1 MSTVFAEQLQRYGP
15 DRPIRPI
22 TLAEARSY
30 CRHLALTHYENFS
43 VASLL
48 LPRRLLRHFHHIY
61 AWCRWADDLGD
72 ETDPAQARRLLSW
85 WRQELLDCYEGR
97 PRHPVLIA
105 LQETIQTFAIPP
117 EPFLDLLSAF
127 EQDQVVKEY
136 ETFEQLL
143 DYCRRSANPVGRLIL
158 LITGCM
164 DQKRAMLSDAI
175 CTGLQL
181 ANFWQDVGRDLDLGR
196 VYLPRED
203 RQRFG
208 YRDDDLQQRRF
219 TPSFRELMA
228 FEVERTRGFF
238 EQGRPLIELMPSGVQ
253 VEVELFIRGGVA
265 ILNRIV
271 AQGYDVWKR
280 RPTLSPIEKG
290 RLIVEAVINR
300 WFRRINERKG

>member
-1 MSTVFAEQLQRYGP
+1 MSTTFAEQLRRYGP
-15 DRPIRPI
+15 DRPRRSV

-72 ETDPAQARRLLSW
+72 ETDPAEARRLLSW
-85 WRQELLDCYEGR
+85 WRQELLDCYQGT
-97 PRHPVLIA
+97 PWHPVLIA
-105 LQETIQTFAIPP
+105 LRETVQTFAIPP

-136 ETFEQLL
+136 ETFSQLL
-143 DYCRRSANPVGRLIL
+143 DYCQRSANPVGRLIL
-158 LITGCM
+158 HITGCM
-164 DQKRAMLSDAI
+164 DQERAALSDAI

-196 VYLPRED
+196 VYLPLED

-208 YRDDDLQQRRF
+208 YGDDDLRQRRF

-228 FEVERTRGFF
+228 FEVQRAREFF
-238 EQGRPLIELMPSGVQ
+238 ERGRPLIEMMPSGVQ
-253 VEVELFIRGGVA
+253 VEVELLIGGGMA
-265 ILNRIV
+265 ILDRIA
-271 AQGYDVWKR
+271 AQDYDVWKR
-280 RPTLSPIEKG
+280 RPTLSPLEKG
-290 RLIVEAVINR
+290 RLIVGAVISR
-300 WFRRINERKG
+300 WFRRMNERKG